1 METVK
6 FADVGE
12 GITEGHIQK
21 ILVKDGDQ
29 VKEDQPLMQVETDK
43 AVVNIPSIKGGT
55 VKVVAKEN
63 TDIKVGDILAY
74 VGTPD
79 ELKNAPSA
87 GAAAPQPSAPKAQE
101 QNKTQEASA
110 GAPAKPQAETK
121 PASSPTQQGAPHP
134 EILTTPFVRKLA
146 EQLKVDLAQIKGT
159 GPNGRIM
166 EVDVRDAAKE
176 TSDVLKKP
184 RHPEILAEKHG
195 EEIEHVPLSPVRKA
209 IAKNMEASWTIPRA
223 SHIDLIDASE
233 LNRIV
238 SEAKDKFL
246 KQFNIKLT
254 FLPILI
260 KATVAALK
268 DNPHFNASYDPVN
281 REILVKH
288 YYNIGL
294 GAETKDGLKVIVIK
308 DADKKSI
315 VQIARDL
322 ADLRDKLYA
331 NTITLDDMKDSSF
344 TITNAGS
351 LGGGFIG
358 IPMINPPDVAILAFS
373 MMKDMPVAV
382 DGKVEIRKI
391 LPFTLTFDHR
401 VVDGAE
407 AVKFGNELKG
417 YIEDPEFLEM
427 GD

>member
-1 METVK
+1 MEIVK

-12 GITEGHIQK
+12 GITEGHVQK

-29 VKEDQPLMQVETDK
+29 VKEDQTLMQVETDK

-79 ELKNAPSA
+79 ELKNIPSSAAAQPNAPKA
-87 GAAAPQPSAPKAQE
+87 AAAPSKPNEPSVPEAAP
-101 QNKTQEASA
+101 
-110 GAPAKPQAETK
+110 KPQAESK
-121 PASSPTQQGAPHP
+121 PAAPHEGEAHA

-146 EQLKVDLAQIKGT
+146 EQLKVDLTKIKGT

-176 TSDVLKKP
+176 ASDVLKKP
-184 RHPEILAEKHG
+184 RHPEILAEKHA

-223 SHIDLIDASE
+223 SHIDLIDATE

-238 SEAKDKFL
+238 SESKDKFM

-294 GAETKDGLKVIVIK
+294 GAETKDGLKVIVVK
-308 DADKKSI
+308 EADKKSI

-407 AVKFGNELKG
+407 AVKFGNELKS